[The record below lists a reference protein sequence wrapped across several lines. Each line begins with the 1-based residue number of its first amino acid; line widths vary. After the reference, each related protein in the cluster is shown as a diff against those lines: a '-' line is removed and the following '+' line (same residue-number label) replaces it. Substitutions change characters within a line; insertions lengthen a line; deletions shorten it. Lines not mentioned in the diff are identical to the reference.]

1 MALFIAMTIFVFT
14 MSITPGPMNIV
25 MLSNGVNYGFKRTVP
40 FAIGVMAGTVSLVAI
55 VGLGLSELSGNYGE
69 YLKILGY
76 VGALFIGYLGFK
88 ISMSREEIKAAKNAC
103 CVPGPIMGY
112 LLALA
117 NPKSWMAIIAG
128 LSAFSLFGK
137 YDDLLLFGFLY
148 STVGLGCILTWAY
161 AGSKIAGF
169 LSKAIYLR
177 AFNLTMGVMLIII
190 ALYLSNFQG

>member
-1 MALFIAMTIFVFT
+1 MTLFIAMAVFVFT

-40 FAIGVMAGTVSLVAI
+40 FAIGVMAGTVSLVAM
-55 VGLGLSELSGNYGE
+55 VGLGLSELSGKYDE

-76 VGALFIGYLGFK
+76 VGALFIAYLGFK
-88 ISMSREEIKAAKNAC
+88 ISMSRDEIKAVKDAC

-128 LSAFSLFGK
+128 LSAFSLFGN
-137 YDDLLLFGFLY
+137 YDDLFLFGLLY
-148 STVGLGCILTWAY
+148 GTVGLACILTWAY
-161 AGSKIAGF
+161 AGSKIARF
-169 LSKAIYLR
+169 LSEQIYLR

-190 ALYLSNFQG
+190 ALYLSNL